1 VLVMAATAMFLFGFP
16 LRTYMAQRT
25 QLARARDT
33 ALTLGAQNRTL
44 RTEAAQLQTPAQIE
58 ALARQRYDLV
68 LPGQEAYAILPA
80 PTPAPAA
87 APTHGVTT
95 RATRST
101 ASHVPPVVHVVKKA
115 APAPAGFLSRFVHQ
129 LEFWS

>member
-1 VLVMAATAMFLFGFP
+1 MFLFGFP

-33 ALTLGAQNRTL
+33 ALTLAGQNRAL
-44 RTEAAQLQTPAQIE
+44 QSQARQLQTPAQIE

-80 PTPAPAA
+80 PAPAQTA
-87 APTHGVTT
+87 KRPTT
-95 RATRST
+95 AST
-101 ASHVPPVVHVVKKA
+101 ATSTPPAHLEPVGPVVRPA
-115 APAPAGFLSRFVHQ
+115 APAGFLSRFVHQ